1 MQYIIRYDVK
11 PKASE
16 SFRSWLVERSDDFQ
30 NHARSG
36 WTYLG
41 TWFTVQG
48 FGSYG
53 TETRWEVEDYGALG
67 AEHDATGVQLI
78 NEWMDFVDHGRPIE
92 TYLMKTAEDV
102 IIIDGT

>member
-16 SFRSWLVERSDDFQ
+16 RYRTWLADKDDQ
-30 NHARSG
+30 LREHARPG

-53 TETRWEVEDYGALG
+53 AETRWELDDYAALG
-67 AEHDATGVQLI
+67 AASDDIGTQLML
-78 NEWMDFVDHGRPIE
+78 EWFDFIDDSRPAE
-92 TYLMKTAEDV
+92 TYLMKSAEDV
-102 IIIDGT
+102 IILE